1 MRWLYGITDSMDVS
15 LNKLRKMEK
24 GREVRNAAVDGV
36 PGSNMTELLN
46 NNAYLGRG
54 IKLKRLY

>member
-1 MRWLYGITDSMDVS
+1 MRWLYGITDSIDVS
-15 LNKLRKMEK
+15 LNKLQKKEK
-24 GREVRNAAVDGV
+24 GREVQNAAVNGV

>member
-1 MRWLYGITDSMDVS
+1 MRWLYGITDSIDVS
-15 LNKLRKMEK
+15 LNKLQKMEK
-24 GREVRNAAVDGV
+24 GREVQNAAVNGV

>member
-1 MRWLYGITDSMDVS
+1 MRWLYGIIDSRDVN
-15 LNKLRKMEK
+15 LNKLQKMVK
-24 GREVRNAAVDGV
+24 GREVWNAAVYGV
-36 PGSNMTELLN
+36 TGSDMTELLN